1 MTPVSD
7 FTAGFDIVDPE
18 RLGSA
23 EVGEHDRETPTR
35 SDGDSDSRDAGTA
48 QRPPQQ
54 DTSQQDTS
62 QNTEPRNV
70 AGDRSRSDS
79 TNSAEAD
86 GRPASAEPDDAE
98 AEAPAADASADA
110 DPVSGPNSLPVITE
124 DRLQAH
130 AAAASSTPGAA
141 PTDSVPGIAH
151 GTESMGGL
159 YAVHRT
165 GAMQSV
171 ADSDE
176 DETTGDDGPDFDD
189 TIYET
194 RTAAELL
201 EVILLDGKRVLD
213 RREAAKLGGI
223 STVSARKMWRA

>member
-1 MTPVSD
+1 
-7 FTAGFDIVDPE
+7 
-18 RLGSA
+18 
-23 EVGEHDRETPTR
+23 
-35 SDGDSDSRDAGTA
+35 
-48 QRPPQQ
+48 
-54 DTSQQDTS
+54 
-62 QNTEPRNV
+62 
-70 AGDRSRSDS
+70 
-79 TNSAEAD
+79 
-86 GRPASAEPDDAE
+86 
-98 AEAPAADASADA
+98 DASADA

-141 PTDSVPGIAH
+141 PTDSVPGIEH
-151 GTESMGGL
+151 GDDDLVRELDGAPPRTGDGDAAAAPIDGHVFFGSL
-159 YAVHRT
+159 YDDPHT

-194 RTAAELL
+194 RTAAERL
-201 EVILLDGKRVLD
+201 EEILLDGKRVLD

-223 STVSARKMWRA
+223 STVSARKMWRALAIGRASCRGA